1 MPQVNEVESYVN
13 RLTAM
18 RDRLRRQID
27 DEVEEAREAIR
38 KPGESVNLHTHN
50 ADMDVEGL
58 DNAVGVG
65 HALERRLATVEE
77 MLGRLS
83 GEGESYLASDRER
96 LDAYLDTEDFAER
109 MRDGASGGEAA
120 IDVPSMLPSTGR
132 AGMEDLGTPAKP
144 R

>member
-1 MPQVNEVESYVN
+1 MPQISELDSYVN

-27 DEVEEAREAIR
+27 DEVEIAREVIR

-58 DNAVGVG
+58 DPAVGVG
-65 HALERRLATVEE
+65 HALQSRLETVEQ
-77 MLGRLS
+77 MLARLDRD
-83 GEGESYLASDRER
+83 GEAYLASDRER

-109 MRDGASGGEAA
+109 MRDGASGSEAA
-120 IDVPSMLPSTGR
+120 TDVADIPASSDR
-132 AGMEDLGTPAKP
+132 ANPTTDRRP